1 VSIRLGDLPA
11 WVAAVGTVGAL
22 IAALVQIKRERDRRI
37 RQEEKD
43 REERHQEQ
51 ARLVSGWV
59 GTYEPVPWDDP
70 DNPAP
75 IVRYPMYLQNS
86 SNEPIYNVLTT
97 VVTLQAA
104 GTPRTGEE
112 WSAYVE
118 SMSEHEVMIPR
129 TTAVI
134 LPPGRWRVWVVSEP
148 VSAMQVRLA
157 AEVAFTDRSGV
168 HWVRRSDGA
177 LEQLEAPPFE
187 YFQVSAPYDLVTPE
201 PPPFE

>member
-1 VSIRLGDLPA
+1 
-11 WVAAVGTVGAL
+11 L

-37 RQEEKD
+37 RQEATARD
-43 REERHQEQ
+43 ERHKEQ
-51 ARLVSGWV
+51 ARLISGWV
-59 GTYEPVPWDDP
+59 EANEPLPLDDP
-70 DNPAP
+70 DDPSP
-75 IVRYPMYLQNS
+75 FVRYPMHLQNS
-86 SNEPIYNVLTT
+86 SDEPAYSVVTT

-112 WSAYVE
+112 WSAYA
-118 SMSEHEVMIPR
+118 MSVSGHAVIIPR

-134 LPPGRWRVWVVSEP
+134 LPPGRWGVWITSEP

-168 HWVRRSDGA
+168 NWVRRSDGSLQE
-177 LEQLEAPPFE
+177 LETPPFE
-187 YFQVSAPYDLVTPE
+187 YFQVTAPYALVTPE